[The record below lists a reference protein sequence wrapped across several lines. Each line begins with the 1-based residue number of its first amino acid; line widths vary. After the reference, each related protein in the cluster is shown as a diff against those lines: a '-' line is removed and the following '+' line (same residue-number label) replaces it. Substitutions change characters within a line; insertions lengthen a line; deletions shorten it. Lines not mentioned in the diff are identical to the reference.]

1 MNRQSPNIMIRQA
14 KVSDVKSIQKL
25 IAFYAEKK
33 EMLPRS
39 LNDIYENI
47 QEFFVATSEN
57 HVIASCALHV
67 SWEDLAEIKALA
79 VGHGHQGKG
88 MGTELVIA
96 CENKAR
102 ELGIKKVF
110 ALTFKPEFF
119 KKLKYKKISREK
131 LPHKIWGECV
141 KCPLFP
147 DCGETPLMKH
157 LK

>member
-1 MNRQSPNIMIRQA
+1 MILRQA
-14 KVSDVKSIQKL
+14 KVTDVKSIQAL
-25 IAFYAEKK
+25 IAHYAEKK

-47 QEFFVATSEN
+47 QEYVVFEDKKK
-57 HVIASCALHV
+57 IAGCCALHV

-79 VGHGHQGKG
+79 IAQNYQMKG
-88 MGTELVIA
+88 IGTKLVKT
-96 CENKAR
+96 CHKKAKN
-102 ELGIKKVF
+102 LGVQKVF
-110 ALTFKPEFF
+110 ALTFKPKFF
-119 KKLKYKKISREK
+119 LKLGYTQISREA

-147 DCGETPLMKH
+147 DCGEVPLILD